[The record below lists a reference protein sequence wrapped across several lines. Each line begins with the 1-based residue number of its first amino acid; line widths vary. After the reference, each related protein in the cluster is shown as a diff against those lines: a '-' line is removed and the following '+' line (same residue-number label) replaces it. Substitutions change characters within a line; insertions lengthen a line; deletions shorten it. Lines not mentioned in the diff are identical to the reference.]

1 MSAHITPTIDNAEP
15 KADAMKLTKLR
26 VKDFAL
32 PIHSHGKAKV
42 RVMKVVRTE
51 AKHFCY
57 EYSVDTTL
65 YSPSYERVFTKDDN
79 SGLVA
84 TDTQKNTVYVIAKR
98 TKADSPEQFAIN
110 LVKHF
115 VSEYEILTGAE
126 AVVRQVIWERAVVQG
141 EEHEHGWIKKG
152 PEKNVAIAKLDRGGG
167 LNVTSKLTTLTIFKS
182 TQSGFADYLQDKFTL
197 LPPCEERCLS
207 TEMDATW
214 TYTCDVGCGKYD
226 FDGLRKTVVKN
237 LTKGV
242 FGPAKGGVFS
252 VSLQATIY
260 DAGCLVLTEC
270 EDVKDIKIETP
281 NKHYLPCHKLAN
293 LGETFEDDIFIP
305 TDEPSGTIQC
315 VVSR

>member
-1 MSAHITPTIDNAEP
+1 M
-15 KADAMKLTKLR
+15 TKLR
-26 VKDFAL
+26 VQDFPL

-65 YSPSYERVFTKDDN
+65 FSPTYERVFTKDDN
-79 SGLVA
+79 TELVA
-84 TDTQKNTVYVIAKR
+84 TDTQKNTVYVVCKR
-98 TKADSPEQFAIN
+98 SKADTPEQFAVD

-115 VSEYEILTGAE
+115 LSEYEILTGAE
-126 AVVRQVIWERAVVQG
+126 ALVRQVVWERAVVNG
-141 EEHEHGWIKKG
+141 EEHDHGWIKRG
-152 PEKNVAIAKLDRGGG
+152 PELNVGNAKLDRLSG
-167 LNVTSKLTTLTIFKS
+167 LTVTSKLSGYTIFKS
-182 TQSGFADYLQDKFTL
+182 TQSGFANYLQDNYTL

-214 TYTCDVGCGKYD
+214 SYVEGCEVGSGEYD
-226 FDGLRKTVVKN
+226 FAGMRKKVVGN
-237 LTKGV
+237 LVKGI

-260 DAGCLVLTEC
+260 DAGCLVLTESD
-270 EDVKDIKIETP
+270 DVKDIKIETP
-281 NKHYLPCHKLAN
+281 NKHYIPYRQLAQ
-293 LGETFEDDIFIP
+293 LGETFEDDIFVP

-315 VVSR
+315 VVAR